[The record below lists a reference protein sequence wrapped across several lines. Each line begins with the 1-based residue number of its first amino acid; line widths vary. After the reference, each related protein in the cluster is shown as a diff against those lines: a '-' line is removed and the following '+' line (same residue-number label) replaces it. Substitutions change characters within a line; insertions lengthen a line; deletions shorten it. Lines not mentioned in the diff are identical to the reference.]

1 MKNGTNKVQTK
12 EELLIELTHNHHLN
26 DDWKFGDLQRRKEF
40 ARAFGWNKPRKQYDY
55 GEFELYEP
63 TWIEIFVELGKLLS
77 ARNFMDFEGNISE
90 LECKIEDLENK
101 IRKEIHP
108 NI

>member
-1 MKNGTNKVQTK
+1 MKEIK
-12 EELLIELTHNHHLN
+12 ENLIKRVAELENMLEERV
-26 DDWKFGDLQRRKEF
+26 DYSERVRREF
-40 ARAFGWNKPRKQYDY
+40 AKTFHWYKERKQFDY
-55 GEFELYEP
+55 GETEVRLPSWE
-63 TWIEIFVELGKLLS
+63 EIFVELGKTLA

-108 NI
+108 NL